1 MALSTIGPIDYSSLI
16 QAPDLGGSLLQGF
29 QAGAGI
35 RQAIDEREL
44 QRQAMAQQEQYK
56 VDLQSALSNPT
67 PQAFAALTAKYP
79 QQREAFKQS
88 WEMLDK
94 GQQDAEF
101 KSGAQV
107 YSALRQNK
115 PEIALQE
122 LQKTIDAHANSGED
136 TADLE
141 NIKRLIQSDPKAAS
155 GHIGLVLS
163 SIDPDRWGKIAGEL
177 RESDIAPAKL
187 SEAQAKASKAATDAK
202 FAESAAVQD
211 LQKGGWEIQKLAN
224 DIQISKLNSQ
234 IAAMNAAT
242 SREGNDLKRQE
253 LQLKVQDKIRA
264 RDQAVGEK
272 AAEVSNSRSSIDNFL
287 NTAERVLA
295 TDRGV
300 IDSATG
306 PVSSKLPTL
315 SSDTAD
321 FEELVNT
328 LGSQAFLS
336 QLPSMKGLGALSEKE
351 GEKLQAALQN
361 LSLRQSP
368 ERLLQNVKEAQRILM
383 KSRENLATKY
393 GVPDVTPDTPNA
405 QPAPSLIESL
415 IQKYGGGQ

>member
-29 QAGAGI
+29 QTGAGI

-56 VDLQSALSNPT
+56 IDLQSALSNPT

-107 YSALRQNK
+107 YSALRQNNPK
-115 PEIALQE
+115 VALE
-122 LQKTIDAHANSGED
+122 VLQKTIDANANSGED

-253 LQLKVQDKIRA
+253 LQLKVQEKIEKRDTEVRQKASEVESARA
-264 RDQAVGEK
+264 TM
-272 AAEVSNSRSSIDNFL
+272 DNLL
-287 NTAERVLA
+287 NTA
-295 TDRGV
+295 DRALNTADDV
-300 IDSATG
+300 WESAAGTI
-306 PVSSKLPTL
+306 SSKLPTY
-315 SSDTAD
+315 DQDVAD
-321 FEELVNT
+321 LEETVT
-328 LGSQAFLS
+328 QLGSQAFLS
-336 QLPSMKGLGALSEKE
+336 QVPLMKGMGQLTETE
-351 GEKLQAALQN
+351 GRKLEAALAN
-361 LSLRQSP
+361 MSLRQSP
-368 ERLLQNVKEAQRILM
+368 KRLKENVQEAQRLIL
-383 KSRENLATKY
+383 KARKNIAEKY
-393 GVPDVTPDTPNA
+393 GVPDVIPDRPNLQS
-405 QPAPSLIESL
+405 QPASSGFKVLGVE
-415 IQKYGGGQ
+415 

>member
-16 QAPDLGGSLLQGF
+16 QAPDLGGTLLQGF

-44 QRQAMAQQEQYK
+44 QRQAMDQQEQYK

-187 SEAQAKASKAATDAK
+187 SEAQAKAYKAGVDAKYADSMAAKGLEKLGWDIWKIGQDASIARQNSQISALNAATARESNNLKKQELQVKLDEKIKARDDAVRQK
-202 FAESAAVQD
+202 ADEAQTGADTLNHISGLLGEILGDEDSLRAASGGLGFRGLIPGTDARSMAGKIDQLRDTLASANLDKLKGPMSDKDVEFLRRLSGNLDRYQD
-211 LQKGGWEIQKLAN
+211 EDQLIKELN
-224 DIQISKLNSQ
+224 RLNEFLPNSMDKLNS
-234 IAAMNAAT
+234 
-242 SREGNDLKRQE
+242 
-253 LQLKVQDKIRA
+253 
-264 RDQAVGEK
+264 
-272 AAEVSNSRSSIDNFL
+272 
-287 NTAERVLA
+287 
-295 TDRGV
+295 
-300 IDSATG
+300 
-306 PVSSKLPTL
+306 
-315 SSDTAD
+315 
-321 FEELVNT
+321 
-328 LGSQAFLS
+328 
-336 QLPSMKGLGALSEKE
+336 
-351 GEKLQAALQN
+351 
-361 LSLRQSP
+361 
-368 ERLLQNVKEAQRILM
+368 
-383 KSRENLATKY
+383 KY
-393 GVPDVTPDTPNA
+393 GSSFTLQKNPQGVANDTG
-405 QPAPSLIESL
+405 APPPGAVRRIN
-415 IQKYGGGQ
+415 